1 MARDSVDVVRGK
13 HVIQVNGAA
22 LRGEANRLDRV
33 VVDLGAGDGRWI
45 YRLAREHPTWLC
57 IGIDANAQRLREASF
72 RAGRKPHRGGTG
84 NVWYL
89 RTAAEALPRTLGGL
103 ADEIHIHFPWGSLL
117 QATLRPDPFVLMRIA
132 QIGRPGAMLTVQI
145 NATILDDP
153 RVCAR
158 FALPLGA
165 GTMTTRLYEGYAAAG
180 IRLEYAGISC
190 GGSQTSW
197 NRRLNQGRPGHILSI
212 TGTVMPRA
220 RQPNQLWRVVT
231 HDGMFTC

>member
-1 MARDSVDVVRGK
+1 MAQDCVEVVRGK

-22 LRGEANRLDRV
+22 LRQEANRLDRV

-45 YRLAREHPTWLC
+45 YQLARAHPTWLC
-57 IGIDANAQRLREASF
+57 IGIDANAQRLRDASF
-72 RAGRKPHRGGTG
+72 RAGRKPPRGGIS
-84 NVWYL
+84 NIWFL
-89 RTAAEALPRTLGGL
+89 RAAVETLPGTFGSL

-132 QIGRPGAMLTVQI
+132 QIGRPGATVTVQI

-197 NRRLNQGRPGHILSI
+197 NGRLNRGRSGYIFSL
-212 TGTVMPRA
+212 TGTVMNPRA
-220 RQPNQLWRVVT
+220 LPAGRSEDR
-231 HDGMFTC
+231 DA

>member
-1 MARDSVDVVRGK
+1 MAQDCVEVVRGK
-13 HVIQVNGAA
+13 QVIQVNGAV
-22 LRGEANRLDRV
+22 LREEASRLDRV
-33 VVDLGAGDGRWI
+33 VVDLGAGDGRWV

-57 IGIDANAQRLREASF
+57 IGIDANAERLRDASF
-72 RAGRKPHRGGTG
+72 RAGRKPPRGGIS
-84 NVWYL
+84 NIWYL
-89 RTAAEALPRTLGGL
+89 RAAVEALPDPLGSL

-132 QIGRPGAMLTVQI
+132 QIGRPGATVTVQI

-165 GTMTTRLYEGYAAAG
+165 GAMTNRLYESYASAG
-180 IRLEYAGISC
+180 IRLEHAGIFC

-197 NRRLNQGRPGHILSI
+197 NRRLNQGRSGHIFSLQ
-212 TGTVMPRA
+212 GTVMNPRA
-220 RQPNQLWRVVT
+220 LPARPIRESRDT
-231 HDGMFTC
+231 